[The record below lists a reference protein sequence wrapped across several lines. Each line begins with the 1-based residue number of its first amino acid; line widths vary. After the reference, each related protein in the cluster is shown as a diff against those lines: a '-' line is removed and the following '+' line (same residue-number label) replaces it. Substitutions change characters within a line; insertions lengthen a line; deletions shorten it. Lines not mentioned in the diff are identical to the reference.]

1 VWQLDGGRGFRALTQ
16 GHRWIVLAAI
26 LALWA
31 VTKQGLLSLL
41 ALGVGYRLF
50 VQKDFADQ
58 ADYVALGQFLGLIA
72 ALSVMC
78 VK

>member
-1 VWQLDGGRGFRALTQ
+1 
-16 GHRWIVLAAI
+16 
-26 LALWA
+26 
-31 VTKQGLLSLL
+31 
-41 ALGVGYRLF
+41 LF

-78 VK
+78 AK